1 MATRRKWFANL
12 TLNALKGLDFMGRVA
27 DGEGFEPSMGF

>member
-1 MATRRKWFANL
+1 VGHVAVRIGKKRNYIRLYAI
-12 TLNALKGLDFMGRVA
+12 VA